1 MWKSDSV
8 SSRAQRILALSC
20 LLVASVAAQIHA
32 ANPSDQK
39 PSESPGIKGRKSHRH
54 CGLYCVYATIRLA
67 GKKVDFTELVKPE
80 YLGSRKGSSVLELMK
95 AVEDYG
101 LFVAPV
107 GNLNTRVLRNYPHPV
122 ILHVKRTMS
131 AQAYDHYELFLGTQD
146 GQARLLDPP
155 NPVRIVPFY
164 ELAPRWGGNGLL
176 TSPEPID
183 LGSVLAPARKRFM
196 VYAAAA
202 IAAILFLHWAK
213 RRLPEAVLN
222 SRGKLLG
229 LSIAQGAA
237 FATAALLCG
246 MVYHFANDT
255 GLLANADA
263 TSAIQQVH
271 AANFIPKIGE
281 RKVHKLLDGDTVFI
295 DARRARDYKAGHLEE
310 AISVPVDANNVELQK
325 AIAEIPKDSRIVMYC
340 QSAGCKFAEIVAIK
354 LKDDGYSNISIF
366 KGGWAEWIAKNGK
379 KEDETS

>member
-122 ILHVKRTMS
+122 ILHVKRTS
-131 AQAYDHYELFLGTQD
+131 
-146 GQARLLDPP
+146 GQ
-155 NPVRIVPFY
+155 
-164 ELAPRWGGNGLL
+164 
-176 TSPEPID
+176 
-183 LGSVLAPARKRFM
+183 
-196 VYAAAA
+196 
-202 IAAILFLHWAK
+202 
-213 RRLPEAVLN
+213 LN
-222 SRGKLLG
+222 
-229 LSIAQGAA
+229 
-237 FATAALLCG
+237 
-246 MVYHFANDT
+246 
-255 GLLANADA
+255 
-263 TSAIQQVH
+263 
-271 AANFIPKIGE
+271 
-281 RKVHKLLDGDTVFI
+281 
-295 DARRARDYKAGHLEE
+295 
-310 AISVPVDANNVELQK
+310 
-325 AIAEIPKDSRIVMYC
+325 
-340 QSAGCKFAEIVAIK
+340 
-354 LKDDGYSNISIF
+354 
-366 KGGWAEWIAKNGK
+366 
-379 KEDETS
+379 